1 MVIMNLLNNLFNAED
16 MEIVSVNKKYV
27 VITIVFL
34 VFISLL
40 LMIKKDNYYVNNFS
54 IIENEI
60 NLIVEKEYI
69 NRIKKSNIIIISGVE
84 SKYSINSIMPIE
96 NNFLVNIKL
105 DTIENITM
113 GEYKIYLGKERLFDY
128 IIKVIK
134 K

>member
-1 MVIMNLLNNLFNAED
+1 MNLLNNLFNAED

-27 VITIVFL
+27 VITTVFL

-40 LMIKKDNYYVNNFS
+40 LVIKKDSYYVNNFS
-54 IIENEI
+54 INENEI

>member
-1 MVIMNLLNNLFNAED
+1 MNLLNNLFNAED

-27 VITIVFL
+27 VITTVFL

-40 LMIKKDNYYVNNFS
+40 LVIKKDNYYVNNFS

-96 NNFLVNIKL
+96 NNYLVNIKL

>member
-27 VITIVFL
+27 VITTVFL

-128 IIKVIK
+128 IIKVIRK
-134 K
+134 

>member
-1 MVIMNLLNNLFNAED
+1 MNLLNNLFNAED

-27 VITIVFL
+27 VITTVFL

-128 IIKVIK
+128 IIKVIRK
-134 K
+134 

>member
-1 MVIMNLLNNLFNAED
+1 MNLLNNLFNAED
-16 MEIVSVNKKYV
+16 MEIESVNKKYV
-27 VITIVFL
+27 VITTVFL

-40 LMIKKDNYYVNNFS
+40 LVIKKDNYYVNNFS

>member
-1 MVIMNLLNNLFNAED
+1 MNLLNNLFNAED

-27 VITIVFL
+27 VITTVFL

-84 SKYSINSIMPIE
+84 SKYSITSIMPIE

-113 GEYKIYLGKERLFDY
+113 GEYKIYLGKERLLDY
-128 IIKVIK
+128 VIKVIK